1 MRLAMFLFYCRFRHI
16 VLMHYILVIMQCHY
30 NATFRQRIGAR
41 AGR

>member
-1 MRLAMFLFYCRFRHI
+1 MHIAMFLFYRKYRHI
-16 VLMHYILVIMQCHY
+16 VLVHDILVTMQCHY